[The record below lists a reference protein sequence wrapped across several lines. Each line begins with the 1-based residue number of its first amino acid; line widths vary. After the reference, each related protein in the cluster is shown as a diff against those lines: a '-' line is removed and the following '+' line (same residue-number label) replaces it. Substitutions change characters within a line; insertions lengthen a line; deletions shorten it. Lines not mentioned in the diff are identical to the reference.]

1 LPVPAIDPVD
11 GGKRAIRLRAILI
24 GSGMSAYP
32 SPNKWGLV
40 FHHLGLAVKDPEA
53 AAHFLTGLG
62 YRIGPVIL
70 DPLQNVHLAM
80 CAHDQ
85 MPDVE
90 IISPAEGAGPLDKLL
105 STHKDGLVY
114 HMCYTCA
121 DLDRSLDALESDDRF
136 SVRSIAPPTEAILF
150 GGKRVSF
157 YLVEGVGLIEIID
170 QAP

>member
-1 LPVPAIDPVD
+1 
-11 GGKRAIRLRAILI
+11 
-24 GSGMSAYP
+24 MSAHP

-40 FHHLGLAVKDPEA
+40 FHHLGLAVKDPLA
-53 AAHFLTGLG
+53 ATHFLTGLG
-62 YRIGPVIL
+62 YEIGPTIL

-80 CAHDQ
+80 GVHDE

-90 IISPAEGAGPLDKLL
+90 IISPAGSEGPLDKLL

-114 HMCYTCA
+114 HMCYICA
-121 DLDRSLDALESDDRF
+121 DLDRSLDALEGDEGLT
-136 SVRSIAPPTEAILF
+136 VHSIAPPTEAILF

-170 QAP
+170 EAP

>member
-1 LPVPAIDPVD
+1 M
-11 GGKRAIRLRAILI
+11 
-24 GSGMSAYP
+24 GSSDETTEMSVRT
-32 SPNKWGLV
+32 SRNKWGLA
-40 FHHLGLAVKDPEA
+40 FHHLGLAATNPEA

-62 YRIGPVIL
+62 YRVGPTIH

-90 IISPAEGAGPLDKLL
+90 IISPADGAGPLEKLL
-105 STHKDGLVY
+105 SSHVDGLVY
-114 HMCYTCA
+114 HICYAAA
-121 DLDRSLDALESDDRF
+121 DLDRSLDALESNERV

-157 YLVEGVGLIEIID
+157 YLVEGVGLIEIIEEGS
-170 QAP
+170 